1 MRYAERTRPP
11 MGNATMLDPN
21 DQPAIRVKMLPK
33 DTNEMGTIFGG
44 VILSQIDLAAAVEA
58 AKQTFHRVVTVAM
71 REVIFREPV
80 QVGDVVSFF
89 TKVVKLG
96 RTSVTI
102 AVTVEARRHR
112 NPCEHVIVTEAEVI
126 FVAVDEHGKPTPL
139 GPSPLDAMA
148 APEA

>member
-1 MRYAERTRPP
+1 
-11 MGNATMLDPN
+11 MLDPN

-58 AKQTFHRVVTVAM
+58 GKHTYHRVVTVAM
-71 REVIFREPV
+71 REVVFREPV

-89 TKVVKLG
+89 TQVVKLG
-96 RTSVTI
+96 RTSITI
-102 AVTVEARRHR
+102 KVTVEARRHH

-126 FVAVDEHGKPTPL
+126 FVAVDDEGKPTPL
-139 GPSPLDAMA
+139 GPSPLDALVKPDA
-148 APEA
+148 